1 MTTMDLDNPAAI
13 HRMVQ
18 LFYARLLDD
27 PLMRPVFMEVAGVH
41 LADHLPL
48 IEGYWCKMLLG
59 EDTYHRN
66 MVYHH
71 EQVHDRM
78 ALSEAHFEQWFAH
91 FNATLDN
98 YFAGPYTEKARAL
111 ARKILHNLADWLAE
125 RERLRA
131 ESNPGDRPDGT
142 HDNGDDSV

>member
-1 MTTMDLDNPAAI
+1 MDLDNPAAI

-18 LFYARLLDD
+18 IFYCRLLDD
-27 PLMRPVFMEVAGVH
+27 PVMEPVFLEVAGVH

-71 EQVHDRM
+71 EQLHDQM
-78 ALSEAHFEQWFAH
+78 ALSDEHFELWFKH
-91 FNATLDN
+91 FNRTLDDC
-98 YFAGPYTEKARAL
+98 FEGPYTEKARSL
-111 ARKILHNLADWLAE
+111 ARKILHNLAQWLDE
-125 RERLRA
+125 RERLGRDEA
-131 ESNPGDRPDGT
+131 
-142 HDNGDDSV
+142 

>member
-18 LFYARLLDD
+18 MFYARLLDD
-27 PLMRPVFMEVAGVH
+27 PVMRPIFVEVAGVH

-71 EQVHDRM
+71 EQLHDK
-78 ALSEAHFEQWFAH
+78 ASLSEEHFELWFEH
-91 FNATLDN
+91 FNQTLDL
-98 YFAGPYTEKARAL
+98 YFDGPYTEKARAL
-111 ARKILHNLADWLAE
+111 ARKILHNLAEWLEE
-125 RERLRA
+125 RERG
-131 ESNPGDRPDGT
+131 GDR
-142 HDNGDDSV
+142 